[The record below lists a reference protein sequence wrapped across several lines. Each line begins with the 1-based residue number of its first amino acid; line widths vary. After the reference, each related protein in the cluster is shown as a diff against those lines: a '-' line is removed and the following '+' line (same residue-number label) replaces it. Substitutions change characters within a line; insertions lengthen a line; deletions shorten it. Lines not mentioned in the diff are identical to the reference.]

1 MQPPLPH
8 RRGPGDTVSEPRTVG
23 VAVESRRSPGG
34 LTSLVATNLA
44 FRRSWTAS
52 TLSMMGTRTLSVAYP
67 MLAITLTG
75 SPSWTGWVVCAA
87 TLPGLLCYLPAGTV
101 VDRLGPRLVMT
112 WCELAKGLLMAVTCG
127 ALLLGGLEI
136 GHLLVIAFAEGCL
149 AVFSSV
155 AEIALIPAVARPA
168 EVGTAL
174 AVHETTVHAV
184 GLTGRSLGGVLYAC
198 GPAVV
203 FLANAVAFLSA
214 AGTMARTPVRETPVR
229 PVRLSLM
236 DEIRVGLREIWGNDF
251 LRSATI
257 LTALINLVVQA
268 LTVVFVTHM
277 TQTRESPALIGVI
290 LAAAGVGGVAGA
302 LISPQ
307 RQRIAGKVPAYR
319 LAEWIGLTRR
329 GRSMLLV
336 HTWMCAAALLLAL
349 TTALAPSA
357 FALALLMIG
366 LAGGLS
372 NVTIRTVI
380 SRVPADKLARVAGVS
395 RLVSYGGGALGPLL
409 AGLLYAS
416 ADVWVTA
423 ATLTVAMFSL
433 ALAAT
438 VVRPFRKGLSPG
450 WPPQKA

>member
-1 MQPPLPH
+1 METRQAP
-8 RRGPGDTVSEPRTVG
+8 S
-23 VAVESRRSPGG
+23 G
-34 LTSLVATNLA
+34 LTSLFATNA
-44 FRRSWTAS
+44 GFRRSWTAS

-67 MLAITLTG
+67 LLAIALTG

-101 VDRLGPRLVMT
+101 VDRVGPRLVMT

-127 ALLLGGLEI
+127 ALLLGSLRIE
-136 GHLLVIAFAEGCL
+136 HLLVVAFAEGCL
-149 AVFSSV
+149 TVFSSV
-155 AEIALIPAVARPA
+155 AEIALVPAVARPA
-168 EVGTAL
+168 EVDTAL

-184 GLTGRSLGGVLYAC
+184 GLTGRSLGGVLYAY
-198 GPAVV
+198 GPAMT

-214 AGTMARTPVRETPVR
+214 AATLARTPVRRTPAR
-229 PVRLSLM
+229 PVRLSLTE
-236 DEIRVGLREIWGNDF
+236 EIRVGLREIWTNDF

-290 LAAAGVGGVAGA
+290 LATAGVGGVVGA

-319 LAEWIGLTRR
+319 LAEIIGLTHR

-336 HTWMCAAALLLAL
+336 HTWVCAAALLLAV
-349 TTALAPSA
+349 TTALSPGA

-366 LAGGLS
+366 VAGGLS

-395 RLVSYGGGALGPLL
+395 RLVSYGGGALGPVL
-409 AGLLYAS
+409 AGLLYAC
-416 ADVWVTA
+416 ADVWVTTTTLAVAMVTLAFA
-423 ATLTVAMFSL
+423 ATM
-433 ALAAT
+433 
-438 VVRPFRKGLSPG
+438 VRPFRKGLSPG
-450 WPPQKA
+450 WPPRKA